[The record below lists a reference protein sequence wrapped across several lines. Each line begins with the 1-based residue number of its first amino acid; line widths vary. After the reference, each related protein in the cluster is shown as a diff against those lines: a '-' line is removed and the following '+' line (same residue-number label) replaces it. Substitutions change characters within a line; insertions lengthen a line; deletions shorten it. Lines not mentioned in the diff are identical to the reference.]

1 MGALVVRTSYEFA
14 LGHGRLGDGVP
25 LVKSLMQVLRAVA
38 RNRGLAGVML
48 AYAVFSAT
56 QNAVWIAMLV
66 YAYDRGGAAIAGAV
80 AVAQLVPAAVLAPIA
95 ATVADRRSP
104 AGVLVGGYLVQV
116 VGMLAAAV
124 AIALDS
130 PLAAYAG
137 AVVASAAVATTRP
150 AQAVVVPGLV
160 HTAEELTAANALTG
174 WIESVSVVASSAATG
189 VLLTMAGPGSVFA
202 VAGIA
207 GLLSV
212 LFAAMIRRMG
222 ALAVYS
228 GDGSLAG
235 SLAGL
240 RLLAREPA
248 PRLLVTLLG
257 AQWVVIGA
265 LDILFVMLAVQVL
278 HRGQGWVGYLNM
290 AYGVGGVLA
299 GLAGM
304 ALVGRRRLLPPILG
318 SVILISAALALSAFS
333 TATGA
338 TVMLLAVVG
347 GGRAL
352 FNLASRTLLQR
363 AVPAEVV
370 GRVFGVAESIAMAGL
385 AVGSALVPLLVVA
398 GGTIAAVLGTAAI
411 LPVVALVG
419 GRGLFALD
427 AAAHVPIVEI
437 ALLRSLRIF
446 HALPAPALE
455 GLARSVEP
463 AGLAAGDVLIRE
475 GEQGDLF
482 YAIADGRL
490 EVTIGGAPVATKIR
504 GDGVGEIAL
513 LYNVPRTATVRAA
526 SPAMVF
532 ALTRGAF
539 LAAVAGHSPTA
550 QLAIALAD
558 ERLDQDRRRQPP
570 RSGRASDGSS
580 A

>member
-1 MGALVVRTSYEFA
+1 
-14 LGHGRLGDGVP
+14 
-25 LVKSLMQVLRAVA
+25 VKSLLQVLGAVA
-38 RNRGLAGVML
+38 RNRALAAVML

-56 QNAVWIAMLV
+56 QYAVWIAMLV
-66 YAYDRGGAAIAGAV
+66 YAYDRGGAATTGAV
-80 AVAQLVPAAVLAPIA
+80 AVAQLVPAALLAPVA

-104 AGVLVGGYLVQV
+104 VGVLVGGYIVQV
-116 VGMLAAAV
+116 VGMLAAAG

-130 PLAAYAG
+130 PMAAYAG
-137 AVVASAAVATTRP
+137 AVLASAAVATTRP
-150 AQAVVVPGLV
+150 AQTVVVPGLV
-160 HTAEELTAANALTG
+160 HNAEELTAANALTG

-189 VLLTMAGPGSVFA
+189 VLLATAGPGSVFA

-207 GLLSV
+207 GLVSV
-212 LFAAMIRRMG
+212 LFAATVRGTG
-222 ALAVYS
+222 ALADYGGAS
-228 GDGSLAG
+228 GLAG
-235 SLAGL
+235 TLAGL

-257 AQWVVIGA
+257 AAWVVVGA

-299 GLAGM
+299 GVAGM
-304 ALVGRRRLLPPILG
+304 ALIGRRRLVPPILG
-318 SVILISAALALSAFS
+318 SVILIGAALALSAFS
-333 TATGA
+333 TAAGA
-338 TVMLLAVVG
+338 TIVLLAVVG
-347 GGRAL
+347 AGRAL

-363 AVPAEVV
+363 TVPAEVV
-370 GRVFGVAESIAMAGL
+370 GRVFGVAESIAMTGL

-398 GGTIAAVLGTAAI
+398 GGTVAALLGTAAI
-411 LPVVALVG
+411 LPLVALVG

-437 ALLRSLRIF
+437 ALLRSLQIF

-463 AGLAAGDVLIRE
+463 VGLAGGDVLIRE
-475 GEQGDLF
+475 GEQGDCF

-490 EVTIGGAPVATKIR
+490 EVTIGGIPVATKVR

-513 LYNVPRTATVRAA
+513 LYNVPRTATVTAA
-526 SPAMVF
+526 SPATVY
-532 ALTRGAF
+532 ALTRAAF
-539 LAAVAGHSPTA
+539 LAAVAGHAPTA
-550 QLAIALAD
+550 RAAIAVAD
-558 ERLDQDRRRQPP
+558 QRLDQDRRRKTP
-570 RSGRASDGSS
+570 RSRKASDGSS

>member
-1 MGALVVRTSYEFA
+1 
-14 LGHGRLGDGVP
+14 
-25 LVKSLMQVLRAVA
+25 VKSLLQVLGAVA
-38 RNRGLAGVML
+38 RNRALAAVML

-56 QNAVWIAMLV
+56 QYAVWIAMLV
-66 YAYDRGGAAIAGAV
+66 YAYERGGAATAGAV
-80 AVAQLVPAAVLAPIA
+80 AVAQLVPAALLAPVA

-104 AGVLVGGYLVQV
+104 VGVLVGGYIVQV

-150 AQAVVVPGLV
+150 AQTVVVPGLV
-160 HTAEELTAANALTG
+160 HNAEELTAANALTG

-189 VLLTMAGPGSVFA
+189 VLLATAGPGTVFA
-202 VAGIA
+202 VAGVA
-207 GLLSV
+207 GLVSV
-212 LFAAMIRRMG
+212 LFAATVRGMG
-222 ALAVYS
+222 ALAGY
-228 GDGSLAG
+228 GGAGGLAG
-235 SLAGL
+235 TLAGL

-257 AQWVVIGA
+257 AEWVVVGA

-299 GLAGM
+299 GVAGM
-304 ALVGRRRLLPPILG
+304 ALIGRRRLVPPILG
-318 SVILISAALALSAFS
+318 SVILIGAALALSAFS
-333 TATGA
+333 TAAGA
-338 TVMLLAVVG
+338 TIVLLAVVG
-347 GGRAL
+347 AGRAL

-363 AVPAEVV
+363 TVPAEVV
-370 GRVFGVAESIAMAGL
+370 GRVFGVAESIAMTGL

-398 GGTIAAVLGTAAI
+398 GGTVAALLGTAAI
-411 LPVVALVG
+411 LPLVALVG

-437 ALLRSLRIF
+437 ALLRSLQIF

-463 AGLAAGDVLIRE
+463 VGLAGGDVLIRE
-475 GEQGDLF
+475 GEQGDCF

-490 EVTIGGAPVATKIR
+490 EVTIGGIPVATKVR

-513 LYNVPRTATVRAA
+513 LYNVPRTATVTAA
-526 SPAMVF
+526 SPATVY
-532 ALTRGAF
+532 ALTRAAF
-539 LAAVAGHSPTA
+539 LAAVAGHAPTA
-550 QLAIALAD
+550 RAAITVAD
-558 ERLDQDRRRQPP
+558 QRLDQDRRRKTP
-570 RSGRASDGSS
+570 RSRKASDGSS

>member
-1 MGALVVRTSYEFA
+1 VKF
-14 LGHGRLGDGVP
+14 P
-25 LVKSLMQVLRAVA
+25 LQVLGAVA
-38 RNRGLAGVML
+38 RNRSLAGVML

-56 QNAVWIAMLV
+56 QYAVWIAMLV
-66 YAYDRGGAAIAGAV
+66 YAFDRGGAPTAGAV
-80 AVAQLVPAAVLAPIA
+80 AVAQLVPAALLALVA
-95 ATVADRRSP
+95 ATLADRRSP
-104 AGVLVGGYLVQV
+104 AGVLVGGYSVQV
-116 VGMLAAAV
+116 VGMLTAAV

-150 AQAVVVPGLV
+150 AQTVVVPGLV
-160 HTAEELTAANALTG
+160 HNAEELTAANALTT
-174 WIESVSVVASSAATG
+174 WTESVSVVASSAATG
-189 VLLTMAGPGSVFA
+189 VLLAVAGPGLVFV
-202 VAGIA
+202 VAGVA

-212 LFAAMIRRMG
+212 LLATTVRGMG
-222 ALAVYS
+222 ALAVYGGAS
-228 GDGSLAG
+228 GLDGT
-235 SLAGL
+235 LAGL
-240 RLLAREPA
+240 RLLVHEPA

-257 AQWVVIGA
+257 AQWVVVGA
-265 LDILFVMLAVQVL
+265 LDILFVILAVQVL
-278 HRGQGWVGYLNM
+278 HRGQDWVGYLNM

-304 ALVGRRRLLPPILG
+304 ALVGRRLVPLILG
-318 SVILISAALALSAFS
+318 SVILIGAALALSAFS
-333 TATGA
+333 PAAGA
-338 TVMLLAVVG
+338 TVLLLAVVG

-370 GRVFGVAESIAMAGL
+370 GRVFGVAESIAMTGL
-385 AVGSALVPLLVVA
+385 AVGSALVPLLVVG
-398 GGTIAAVLGTAAI
+398 GGTVAAVFGTAAI
-411 LPVVALVG
+411 LPLVALVS
-419 GRGLFALD
+419 GRRLFALD

-446 HALPAPALE
+446 RALPAPALE

-463 AGLAAGDVLIRE
+463 VGLAVGDVLIRE
-475 GEQGDLF
+475 GEQGDCF

-490 EVTIGGAPVATKIR
+490 EVTIGGVPVATKVR

-513 LYNVPRTATVRAA
+513 LYNVPRTATVTAA
-526 SPAMVF
+526 SPATVF
-532 ALTRGAF
+532 ALTRAAF
-539 LAAVAGHSPTA
+539 LAAVAGHAPTA
-550 QLAIALAD
+550 QAAIAVAD

>member
-1 MGALVVRTSYEFA
+1 
-14 LGHGRLGDGVP
+14 
-25 LVKSLMQVLRAVA
+25 
-38 RNRGLAGVML
+38 
-48 AYAVFSAT
+48 
-56 QNAVWIAMLV
+56 
-66 YAYDRGGAAIAGAV
+66 
-80 AVAQLVPAAVLAPIA
+80 
-95 ATVADRRSP
+95 
-104 AGVLVGGYLVQV
+104 
-116 VGMLAAAV
+116 
-124 AIALDS
+124 
-130 PLAAYAG
+130 
-137 AVVASAAVATTRP
+137 
-150 AQAVVVPGLV
+150 
-160 HTAEELTAANALTG
+160 
-174 WIESVSVVASSAATG
+174 
-189 VLLTMAGPGSVFA
+189 
-202 VAGIA
+202 
-207 GLLSV
+207 
-212 LFAAMIRRMG
+212 MG
-222 ALAVYS
+222 ALAVYG

-235 SLAGL
+235 TLAGL

-257 AQWVVIGA
+257 AQWVVVGA

-411 LPVVALVG
+411 LPLVALVG

-463 AGLAAGDVLIRE
+463 VGLAVGDVLIRE
-475 GEQGDLF
+475 GEQGDLLLCHR
-482 YAIADGRL
+482 GRPARGHDRRCTRRHENPRRRGWRDRPAL
-490 EVTIGGAPVATKIR
+490 QRSAYGHGEGRFA
-504 GDGVGEIAL
+504 GDGVRAHSRR
-513 LYNVPRTATVRAA
+513 VPGCGCRPRAYRAA
-526 SPAMVF
+526 
-532 ALTRGAF
+532 
-539 LAAVAGHSPTA
+539 
-550 QLAIALAD
+550 AIALAD

>member
-1 MGALVVRTSYEFA
+1 M
-14 LGHGRLGDGVP
+14 
-25 LVKSLMQVLRAVA
+25 KSLLLVLGAVA
-38 RNRGLAGVML
+38 RNRALAGVML

-56 QNAVWIAMLV
+56 QYAVWIAMLV
-66 YAYDRGGAAIAGAV
+66 YAYDRGGAATAGAV
-80 AVAQLVPAAVLAPIA
+80 AVAQLVPAALLAPVA

-104 AGVLVGGYLVQV
+104 VAVLVGGYLVQV

-160 HTAEELTAANALTG
+160 HNAQELTAANALTG

-189 VLLTMAGPGSVFA
+189 VLLAIAGPGSVFA
-202 VAGIA
+202 VAGVA
-207 GLLSV
+207 GLVSV
-212 LFAAMIRRMG
+212 LLAASVRGVG
-222 ALAVYS
+222 ALA
-228 GDGSLAG
+228 GHGGAGGLAG
-235 SLAGL
+235 TLAGL

-257 AQWVVIGA
+257 AQWVVVGA
-265 LDILFVMLAVQVL
+265 LDILFVLLAVQVL
-278 HRGQGWVGYLNM
+278 DRGQGWVGYLNM

-299 GLAGM
+299 GLAGI
-304 ALVGRRRLLPPILG
+304 ALIGRRRLVPPILG
-318 SVILISAALALSAFS
+318 SVILIGAALALTAFS
-333 TATGA
+333 TAAGV
-338 TVMLLAVVG
+338 TVALLAVVG

-370 GRVFGVAESIAMAGL
+370 GRVFGVAESIAMTGL

-398 GGTIAAVLGTAAI
+398 GGTVAAVLGTAAI
-411 LPVVALVG
+411 LPLVALVG
-419 GRGLFALD
+419 GRRLFALD

-446 HALPAPALE
+446 RALPAPALE

-463 AGLAAGDVLIRE
+463 VGLAVGDVLIRE
-475 GEQGDLF
+475 GEPGDCF

-490 EVTIGGAPVATKIR
+490 EVRIGGVRVATKVR
-504 GDGVGEIAL
+504 GDEVGEIAL
-513 LYNVPRTATVRAA
+513 LYNVPRTATVTAA

-532 ALTRGAF
+532 ALTRPAF
-539 LAAVAGHSPTA
+539 LAAVAGHAATA
-550 QLAIALAD
+550 RAAIAVAD
-558 ERLDQDRRRQPP
+558 ERLDQDRRRQAP
-570 RSGRASDGSS
+570 RSEGASDGSS